1 MTLSTPDRGLAV
13 VDALPEGVVTLD
25 AAGRVLTCNPSAAAM
40 LDAPPHEIVG
50 SMIGLGPMVSED
62 GTPIPE
68 PDLAWNQTL
77 RDGRPVR
84 SAPAGVPSRDGSTRW
99 IRVNSAPIDEVFE
112 RGRAAV
118 VVSFLEVTDG
128 YRLRMEAEHR
138 ATHDPLTGLA
148 NRVLFER
155 ELGRKIGETDR
166 ADHQLAVLFLDLDD
180 FKVINDSLGHQEG
193 DRLLR
198 VAAKRLAHAV
208 RHGDVLARF
217 AGDEFVV
224 AAHVASF
231 AVAEA
236 IAERMRSVLGHPV
249 RLGEHEH
256 VLRASIGI
264 AMADGVDEDVADL
277 LRNAD
282 SAMYRAKRT
291 GRGVALFDDR
301 MRVAAIERLTLESG
315 LRRALA
321 EGHLE
326 LHYQPVVDLTTTAWT
341 SVEALVRW
349 RDPALGLIAPGRFI
363 PVAEDSGLI
372 LEVGAWVLEE
382 ACSQLAGWQR
392 SGDAPERGIAVNV
405 SLRQLMSRDFP
416 QQVQRVLQMTGID
429 PGLLGLEITE
439 SVLMDGGD
447 YAEDCVTELRGLGVR
462 LILDDFGTGLSSL
475 SRLQELPL
483 DVLKIDQS
491 FIAHLGT
498 DCPSRA
504 IVKAIL
510 EMGHALRLEVVA
522 EGVETQ
528 AQLDDLRELAPAGLS
543 CHAQGF
549 LLARPTLAHE
559 YVLQARGGELLAAR

>member
-1 MTLSTPDRGLAV
+1 M
-13 VDALPEGVVTLD
+13 
-25 AAGRVLTCNPSAAAM
+25 
-40 LDAPPHEIVG
+40 
-50 SMIGLGPMVSED
+50 
-62 GTPIPE
+62 
-68 PDLAWNQTL
+68 
-77 RDGRPVR
+77 
-84 SAPAGVPSRDGSTRW
+84 
-99 IRVNSAPIDEVFE
+99 
-112 RGRAAV
+112 
-118 VVSFLEVTDG
+118 
-128 YRLRMEAEHR
+128 
-138 ATHDPLTGLA
+138 
-148 NRVLFER
+148 
-155 ELGRKIGETDR
+155 
-166 ADHQLAVLFLDLDD
+166 
-180 FKVINDSLGHQEG
+180 INDSLGHQEG

-224 AAHVASF
+224 AAHVESF

-326 LHYQPVVDLTTTAWT
+326 LHYQPVVDLATTAWT

-349 RDPALGLIAPGRFI
+349 RDPALGLIAPDGSSPSPRT
-363 PVAEDSGLI
+363 
-372 LEVGAWVLEE
+372 
-382 ACSQLAGWQR
+382 AGSSWR
-392 SGDAPERGIAVNV
+392 SVRGCWRRRAH
-405 SLRQLMSRDFP
+405 SSPAGSARRRARTRHRR
-416 QQVQRVLQMTGID
+416 QRVAPSADEPRLPAAGAERPAD
-429 PGLLGLEITE
+429 DRHRPGPARPRDHGERAH
-439 SVLMDGGD
+439 GRGD
-447 YAEDCVTELRGLGVR
+447 YAEDCVTELRALGVR

-528 AQLDDLRELAPAGLS
+528 AQLDDLRELAPVGLS

-549 LLARPTLAHE
+549 LLARPAIAHE
-559 YVLQARGGELLAAR
+559 YVLQARGAELLAAC

>member
-1 MTLSTPDRGLAV
+1 M
-13 VDALPEGVVTLD
+13 
-25 AAGRVLTCNPSAAAM
+25 
-40 LDAPPHEIVG
+40 
-50 SMIGLGPMVSED
+50 
-62 GTPIPE
+62 
-68 PDLAWNQTL
+68 
-77 RDGRPVR
+77 
-84 SAPAGVPSRDGSTRW
+84 
-99 IRVNSAPIDEVFE
+99 
-112 RGRAAV
+112 
-118 VVSFLEVTDG
+118 
-128 YRLRMEAEHR
+128 
-138 ATHDPLTGLA
+138 
-148 NRVLFER
+148 
-155 ELGRKIGETDR
+155 
-166 ADHQLAVLFLDLDD
+166 LFLDLDD

-198 VAAKRLAHAV
+198 VAAKRFAGAV

-224 AAHVASF
+224 AAHVESF

-236 IAERMRSVLGHPV
+236 IAERLRSVLGRPV

-264 AMADGVDEDVADL
+264 AMADGVGEDVADL

-301 MRVAAIERLTLESG
+301 MRVAAVERMTLESG

-321 EGHLE
+321 DGHLE
-326 LHYQPVVDLTTTAWT
+326 LHYQPVVDLGTTEWT
-341 SVEALVRW
+341 SAEALVRW
-349 RDPALGLIAPGRFI
+349 RDPVLGQIAPGRFI

-382 ACSQLAGWQR
+382 ACAQLAGWQR

-416 QQVQRVLQMTGID
+416 QQVQRVLRTTGID

-447 YAEDCVTELRGLGVR
+447 YAEDCVTELRALGVR

-475 SRLQELPL
+475 SRLQQLPL
-483 DVLKIDQS
+483 DVLKIDRS
-491 FIAHLGT
+491 FIAQLGT
-498 DCPSRA
+498 DRPSRA

-510 EMGHALRLEVVA
+510 EMGHALRLESRRR
-522 EGVETQ
+522 GRR
-528 AQLDDLRELAPAGLS
+528 DPGPARRPARARTGRPLLPR
-543 CHAQGF
+543 AGF
-549 LLARPTLAHE
+549 SVRTAHD
-559 YVLQARGGELLAAR
+559 RR

>member
-1 MTLSTPDRGLAV
+1 LRSPTAI
-13 VDALPEGVVTLD
+13 A
-25 AAGRVLTCNPSAAAM
+25 SACRQS
-40 LDAPPHEIVG
+40 I
-50 SMIGLGPMVSED
+50 
-62 GTPIPE
+62 
-68 PDLAWNQTL
+68 
-77 RDGRPVR
+77 
-84 SAPAGVPSRDGSTRW
+84 
-99 IRVNSAPIDEVFE
+99 
-112 RGRAAV
+112 
-118 VVSFLEVTDG
+118 
-128 YRLRMEAEHR
+128 
-138 ATHDPLTGLA
+138 A

-166 ADHQLAVLFLDLDD
+166 ADRQLAVLFLDLDD

-208 RHGDVLARF
+208 RHGDALARF

-224 AAHVASF
+224 AAHVESF

-264 AMADGVDEDVADL
+264 AMADSVSEDVADL

-315 LRRALA
+315 LRKALA
-321 EGHLE
+321 DGHLE
-326 LHYQPVVDLTTTAWT
+326 LHYQPVVDLATTAWT

-349 RDPALGLIAPGRFI
+349 RDPELGLIAPGRFI

-392 SGDAPERGIAVNV
+392 RGDAPERGIAVNV

-416 QQVQRVLQMTGID
+416 QQVQSVLRMTGID

-447 YAEDCVTELRGLGVR
+447 YAEDCVTELRALGVR

-483 DVLKIDQS
+483 DVLKIDRS

-528 AQLDDLRELAPAGLS
+528 AQLDDLRELAPDGLS

-549 LLARPTLAHE
+549 LLARPAIAHE
-559 YVLQARGGELLAAR
+559 YVLQARGAELLAAC